1 MSEHAHPNVER
12 ARRGFE
18 AFSTGDLT
26 VLDEL
31 IDDDVVWHQGGKNAL
46 SGVYHGK
53 QELLRLF
60 VKLWEMTE
68 GSMHTVIRDVWAND
82 GYAVVITRTSAERYG
97 RRQTD
102 IVANVLRLG
111 PDGRLLERWPVV
123 DDQEAIDR
131 FWS

>member
-1 MSEHAHPNVER
+1 MSEAEHPNVER

-18 AFSTGDLT
+18 AFSTGDISA
-26 VLDEL
+26 LDEL
-31 IDDDVVWHQGGKNAL
+31 IDDNVVWHQGGANAL
-46 SGVYHGK
+46 SGTYHGK

-82 GYAVVITRTSAERYG
+82 QYAVVITRTSAERYG